1 MYMKD
6 ITEHRVRYSD
16 TDHFGVVYYARYLD
30 WFEAGR
36 TEILR
41 NRGISYAELE
51 KKGFFAPVV
60 EIKVN
65 YRKPVGYDDIVVLET
80 AVSKI
85 GNSSIKFIYKVF
97 NKSSREIIAEA
108 YTVNVFINKD
118 MEPVPVPDDVK
129 KIFNAKALALNKS
142 RT

>member
-1 MYMKD
+1 MLISMKN

-41 NRGISYAELE
+41 AKGVTYSELE

-65 YRKPVGYDDIVVLET
+65 YFKPARYDDIVEVET
-80 AVSKI
+80 SIEHI
-85 GNSSIKFIYKVF
+85 GNSSIKFNYKVF
-97 NKSSREIIAEA
+97 NKKTKELLAEA

-118 MEPVPVPDDVK
+118 M
-129 KIFNAKALALNKS
+129 KS
-142 RT
+142 VRIPEEVRRVLG